1 MENRIII
8 RQARKEE
15 AARIAQLFLLAW
27 PVEEM
32 AQASG
37 ISPEMLLESV
47 TGFAEREDTIYSYTK
62 TFVAEAVGLGSG
74 VGAGLVVGAMCG
86 YDGADYQAL
95 KQPIV
100 DVLGEGSDFAQLRE
114 TEAGEY
120 YLDSV
125 GVLPQWRGNGIA
137 ARLFKAHFERAASQ
151 GHKVAGLIVDVG
163 KPQAEALYARL
174 GFKHVGFKDFF
185 GHEMKHMVRELSSG
199 SGCVENEGQRALVLE
214 GGGLRGVF
222 TCGVL
227 DCFMDHGVRF
237 PFIVG
242 VSAGACNGLSY
253 MSGQRGR
260 AKATNIDLMDK
271 YKYVGL
277 KYLFTQRCIMDYK
290 LLFEDFP
297 AKVIPYDYEA
307 YFANPA
313 RFVMVTTNCL
323 TGQAEYMEDKTSSER
338 VMSIV
343 RASSSLP
350 FVSTIT
356 YVDGVPMLDGGI
368 ADSIPLEYAFSQG
381 YDRAVVVLTRNRGYR
396 KKESSMK
403 AAKVFYRKYPHLQAA
418 LAKRNKIYNKTM
430 DLIETLEE
438 QGRIIDIRPER
449 PVEVGR
455 MEKDTAK
462 LTALYEEG
470 YRVAQRLVSENQI

>member
-1 MENRIII
+1 MRTIII
-8 RQARKEE
+8 REARKED

-47 TGFAEREDTIYSYTK
+47 TGFAEREDTTYSYTK

-100 DVLGEGSDFAQLRE
+100 DILGKDSAFAQLRE

-125 GVLPQWRGNGIA
+125 GVLPEHRGKGIA
-137 ARLFKAHFERAASQ
+137 SRLFEAHFKRAAAQ
-151 GHKVAGLIVDVG
+151 GHKVAGLIVDMD
-163 KPQAEALYARL
+163 KPKAEALYVRL
-174 GFKHVGFKDFF
+174 GFKHVGNKDFF
-185 GHEMKHMVRELSSG
+185 GHEMKHMVRELG
-199 SGCVENEGQRALVLE
+199 TRALVLE

-307 YFANPA
+307 YFANPT

-438 QGRIIDIRPER
+438 QGRIIVIRPER